1 MIKKVIIFSLILSV
15 NIITPVNANEEC
27 TNLTEEQIQSSIDKA
42 TEGKTPSDVS
52 VEAIINQINQDFN
65 TNCTQEA
72 FFNLQKNALETGKC
86 LAEFEFNE
94 FYKVADNFVE
104 GLGIFRDQAST
115 ALASTQQFMGDVES
129 LDLGPIGEIANA
141 GSQNM
146 DQVNA
151 LDDRITVLEQR
162 NEVLSK
168 ELGSYTASD
177 SPSTS
182 ESSASTEE
190 SSNTGETDNGNA
202 RLEQINA
209 EVSKLYTQIDELYYL
224 QGVAFEIESSKQQ
237 LQSFN
242 DYASELQE
250 LIDLASD
257 ESDTSAVEEQL
268 TTTRT
273 EISSLEGII
282 AERESATNGL
292 TVGDINNR
300 ITELEAQIAQLQS
313 ESESTGSSS
322 ESSDSPPPPPSEDS
336 SEGEITPPQSSDNPI
351 SQELQSNIEELE
363 RLYKELETIL
373 TNVSQTS
380 EEAINTSIN
389 EANLMEQAAID
400 LYFGIYIELKM
411 AADYLAMLE
420 IHDRAFFNGMLR
432 VASNC
437 DAEYYKSNNLEL
449 QYGKLI
455 KKLSDVSSIL
465 ESTANDLREV
475 ATFEATTFNALKQKY
490 AAFGIDFNVQFFEC
504 PVDEPDCEPPTTP
517 EGP

>member
-1 MIKKVIIFSLILSV
+1 MIKKVIIFSLILLV

-27 TNLTEEQIQSSIDKA
+27 TNLSEEQIQSSIDKA

-104 GLGIFRDQAST
+104 GLGIFRDQAAT

-168 ELGSYTASD
+168 ELGSYITPD
-177 SPSTS
+177 STPTS
-182 ESSASTEE
+182 ESSASTKE
-190 SSNTGETDNGNA
+190 SSNTGETNNANA

-209 EVSKLYTQIDELYYL
+209 DVSKLYTQIDELYSL
-224 QGVAFEIESSKQQ
+224 QGVAFEVESSKQQ
-237 LQSFN
+237 LQSLN
-242 DYASELQE
+242 DYASGLQE

-268 TTTRT
+268 TTTRN

-300 ITELEAQIAQLQS
+300 ISELEAQIAQLQS

-336 SEGEITPPQSSDNPI
+336 ATGDVTPPQSSDNPI

-363 RLYKELETIL
+363 RLYQQLETIL
-373 TNVSQTS
+373 TNVSQAS

-437 DAEYYKSNNLEL
+437 DAEYYQSNNLEL

>member
-1 MIKKVIIFSLILSV
+1 MIKKVIIFSLILLV

-27 TNLTEEQIQSSIDKA
+27 TNLSEEQIQSSIDKA
-42 TEGKTPSDVS
+42 TEGKTPSDIS

-94 FYKVADNFVE
+94 FYKVADNFVD

-146 DQVNA
+146 EQVNA

-237 LQSFN
+237 LQSLN

-268 TTTRT
+268 TTTRN

-300 ITELEAQIAQLQS
+300 ITELEAKIAQLQS
-313 ESESTGSSS
+313 ESEPTGSSS
-322 ESSDSPPPPPSEDS
+322 ESSDS
-336 SEGEITPPQSSDNPI
+336 PPQSSDNPI

>member
-1 MIKKVIIFSLILSV
+1 MIKKVIIFSLILLV

-27 TNLTEEQIQSSIDKA
+27 ANLSEEQIQSSIDKA
-42 TEGKTPSDVS
+42 TEGKTPSDIS

-94 FYKVADNFVE
+94 FYKVADNFVD

-268 TTTRT
+268 TTTRN

-300 ITELEAQIAQLQS
+300 ITELEAKIAQLQS
-313 ESESTGSSS
+313 ESEPTGSSS
-322 ESSDSPPPPPSEDS
+322 ESSDS
-336 SEGEITPPQSSDNPI
+336 PPQSSDNPI

>member
-1 MIKKVIIFSLILSV
+1 MIKKVIIFSLSLLV

-27 TNLTEEQIQSSIDKA
+27 ANLSEEQIQSSIDKA

-300 ITELEAQIAQLQS
+300 ITELEAKIAQLQS
-313 ESESTGSSS
+313 ESEPTGSSS
-322 ESSDSPPPPPSEDS
+322 ESSDS
-336 SEGEITPPQSSDNPI
+336 PPQSSDNPI
-351 SQELQSNIEELE
+351 SQELQGNIEELE

-373 TNVSQTS
+373 TNVSQAS